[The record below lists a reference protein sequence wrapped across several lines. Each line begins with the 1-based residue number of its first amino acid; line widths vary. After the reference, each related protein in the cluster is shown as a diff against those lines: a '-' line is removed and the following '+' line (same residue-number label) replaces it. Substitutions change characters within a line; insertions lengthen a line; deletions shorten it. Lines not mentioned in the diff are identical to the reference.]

1 MPEHQFDEV
10 VLPQWGMGMLDG
22 TITEW
27 LVEIG
32 DFVNQGDE
40 LVEVEAAKT
49 TDVVYAP
56 FSGVVRT
63 LCAEE
68 GAIVQVRQPLV
79 LIERKE
85 RGVAPLE

>member
-1 MPEHQFDEV
+1 MPEGDIEEV

-22 TITEW
+22 EIAEW

-32 DFVNQGDE
+32 DFVHEGDE
-40 LVEVEAAKT
+40 LVEVEAAKV

-56 FSGVVRT
+56 FPGVVRR

-68 GAIVQVRQPLV
+68 GATVQVREPLV

-85 RGVAPLE
+85 SEG